1 MKLVKVRQLARGEKI
16 LCIPKEL
23 AEKINSEYMTI
34 DVSDKGRIVYTPI
47 ERVRTNEAEAV

>member
-1 MKLVKVRQLARGEKI
+1 MKLVKVRQLVRGEKI

>member
-1 MKLVKVRQLARGEKI
+1 MKLVKVRQLVRGEKI

-47 ERVRTNEAEAV
+47 ERVCMNEAEAV